1 MGHEP
6 PKGWAAAGKAVKDLA
21 HQDQRIRADADR
33 DRDQVQRSVV
43 PLSALQSRPHGN
55 TRQVDAYHVLA
66 LAESVAVLGLLE
78 PLVVDR
84 ELRLL
89 AGAHRWEAVQLL
101 AIGDAEKRAQRWAAT
116 AGFADLTSL
125 TGEDL
130 VAIDR
135 VRALAAMAQ
144 PAEVPVRIMD
154 LDAQDEGNRAL
165 AIEVAENEKRRDY
178 TKIEVEDLA
187 KRLKKAGYRDDRGKP
202 KVGQRALGPALAVII
217 GKSARTVRRFLS
229 GDAVAP
235 KGIPAR
241 SDQEVLAFELHR
253 LQIGL
258 HRVTA
263 YAGTPVGEPYPALWQ
278 RIAELD
284 GEISRIR
291 AAVVPSPSPEGGET
305 TSA

>member
-6 PKGWAAAGKAVKDLA
+6 PKGWAAAGKAAKDLA

-33 DRDQVQRSVV
+33 DRANVQRSV
-43 PLSALQSRPHGN
+43 ALVSDVKARPHGD

-101 AIGDAEKRAQRWAAT
+101 AMVDPEQRAQRWSVLAGFPEETAVTGEALAAT
-116 AGFADLTSL
+116 QR
-125 TGEDL
+125 
-130 VAIDR
+130 I
-135 VRALAAMAQ
+135 RALAAMPH

-154 LDAQDEGNRAL
+154 LNAEAEGNRAL

-178 TKIEVEDLA
+178 TRTEVEALA

-202 KVGQRALGPALAVII
+202 KTGQRALGPALAVII

-229 GDAVAP
+229 GDDAP
-235 KGIPAR
+235 KKPAPQV
-241 SDQEVLAFELHR
+241 SEQQALASELNR
-253 LQIGL
+253 LALALQ
-258 HRVTA
+258 RVAA
-263 YAGTPVGEPYPALWQ
+263 YARGPGGDQYQDLWP
-278 RIAELD
+278 RIAALE
-284 GEISRIR
+284 EEMRRIVAGT
-291 AAVVPSPSPEGGET
+291 AAG
-305 TSA
+305 SASST